1 MKSPGLSERP
11 WFVYPIL
18 CDDQSLYVGVSQNVE
33 QRFTDHLAGRG
44 ATWTARHKPA
54 QLVHQEEY
62 ATSEEAFSRE
72 KELKT
77 GFGRKWLKREYR
89 AGRLRGPQ

>member
-1 MKSPGLSERP
+1 MSRP
-11 WFVYPIL
+11 VEGSWFVYVIR
-18 CDDQSLYVGVSQNVE
+18 CEDESLYIGVSQDVE
-33 QRFTDHLAGRG
+33 QRFTDHRMGRG
-44 ATWTARHKPA
+44 AAWTARHRPA
-54 QLVHQEEY
+54 QLVNQEEH

-89 AGRLRGPQ
+89 AGRLTGPQ